1 MSLPMRRQG
10 MSCSSGSTLRKAI
23 SRKSPF
29 TSSPSSRLPWASCS
43 RNGYGPSSRNTIC
56 CTGGRSLFSSRRF
69 SCFFSGLHGLG
80 DVGYSR
86 QHPGFL
92 RLRRTSGKLQ
102 ESQRAQ
108 RGDDHVYRQSP
119 QRYRADIP
127 LCPHTRPRYKENHPQ
142 LLRKSSSFFAL
153 GASWEPPCPP
163 SSLKKP
169 FCSAASSHHKRS

>member
-1 MSLPMRRQG
+1 MSTPTSREGMSLPMRRQG
-10 MSCSSGSTLRKAI
+10 MSCSSGSILRKAI

-69 SCFFSGLHGLG
+69 SCFFRPSWPRGCGIRP
-80 DVGYSR
+80 STSWF
-86 QHPGFL
+86 P

-142 LLRKSSSFFAL
+142 LLRNRRLFRARRDAGSRL
-153 GASWEPPCPP
+153 VRP
-163 SSLKKP
+163 L
-169 FCSAASSHHKRS
+169 R